1 MLCPDWRLQTLVKE
15 ILPVLFMLSHAS
27 ILKRRFHNTIVDL
40 INNPRTKEFRPLIL
54 LILFSSHENKK
65 SSMSWPKVSK
75 EYAKLAV
82 GLRRGT
88 SVRSSAATDYYA
100 TFTEKNNYCIKFY

>member
-1 MLCPDWRLQTLVKE
+1 
-15 ILPVLFMLSHAS
+15 
-27 ILKRRFHNTIVDL
+27 
-40 INNPRTKEFRPLIL
+40 
-54 LILFSSHENKK
+54 
-65 SSMSWPKVSK
+65 MSWPKVSK

-100 TFTEKNNYCIKFY
+100 TFTEKNPVTVLNFID

>member
-54 LILFSSHENKK
+54 LILFSSRENKK
-65 SSMSWPKVSK
+65 SFMSWPKVSK

-100 TFTEKNNYCIKFY
+100 TFTEKKNQLLY

>member
-1 MLCPDWRLQTLVKE
+1 
-15 ILPVLFMLSHAS
+15 
-27 ILKRRFHNTIVDL
+27 
-40 INNPRTKEFRPLIL
+40 
-54 LILFSSHENKK
+54 
-65 SSMSWPKVSK
+65 MSWSKVSK

-100 TFTEKNNYCIKFY
+100 TFTEKKPSYCIKFYRLSDNIDDSRLYFNCFK